1 MRKFFAIFLAALMI
15 LSFVSVSNASDTT
28 LLPKDV
34 SEKAESGVA
43 LSSDNISGWDED
55 GYIGF
60 SDVDFTGAKS
70 IRIKARINY
79 MRGDNGEA
87 FGVYIDDPIKGECI
101 GYIIVNEQRD
111 DFTYYG
117 VNITGI
123 TGKHNLY
130 LKQNYTHTNYL
141 QVAEVVISGDEWVD
155 PKAVT
160 PVPDSNIK
168 DTYSDTWVAVDNVGR
183 RLADF
188 EETGPVKE
196 GKHDVLI
203 FYHDWHIHETEAV
216 NAMDVIN
223 AYPEAKDNYYHE
235 AWPSTG
241 PLYWGEPVYGYYTGM
256 DYWHYRKSAELMAS
270 AGIDAVYID
279 YTNSDAAYIKALDVM
294 MRAYHDAR
302 EDGVDVPKIGGYL
315 QMGGTPE
322 NKLRMLKAL
331 YFNLYQN
338 EYYKDLW
345 YLLDG
350 KPLVIQGAHEEII
363 KAINSEDSEEEKL
376 VNTMLEFFT
385 FRATG
390 GEDRDYPGRDN
401 INWHWLVPYPQP
413 AFGTTESGRV
423 EMVNLGMAINR
434 SYIGEVSGYWIF
446 SGKYA
451 KTKNYTEAFG
461 DDYRPEAVH
470 EGYFFREQASRVLD
484 LDPEHVMVDG
494 WNEWNTARS
503 EELYGYKNVFID
515 LYDNAGSRDF
525 EPHKGELKD
534 DYYMLL
540 TDFIRKYKGVRPVPT
555 ASGDKTID
563 INGDISQWG
572 DVAPEF
578 INHFGNYERDEVG
591 YKKYKSDEFHHYTT
605 EVVNSIA
612 SAKVAKDSENFY
624 FYVKCEENVKEHE
637 NGFMNIYINADRNK
651 ATGWEGY
658 DYAINVNGK
667 GVVSAFNSNEYALTD
682 IGTAGVNISGNALT
696 LKLERGLISETDK
709 ADFEFKITDNIM
721 PEVDLMLFYTEGN
734 SAPVGRF
741 NYLYT
746 EIPQTALT
754 NEERSA
760 LSDTTVLK
768 AGSAKMIVD
777 GGKMYVYDKDIRVTA
792 FAENNTVYVPMNALE
807 DIMGYG
813 ETKVT
818 YDYIK
823 NVVYIKTH
831 ELTGREITD
840 YQWAYAYL
848 DTNEARV
855 DGMITALSNPVKA
868 VNGIIYVPVSL
879 LSECFG
885 WDVVSL
891 GDGAYAI
898 SQRTADADT
907 AKTVLGHLN

>member
-1 MRKFFAIFLAALMI
+1 MKKT
-15 LSFVSVSNASDTT
+15 LSFILAIILVLLSAAASFAADIT
-28 LLPKDV
+28 LLPKDA
-34 SEKAESGVA
+34 AETSKSGV
-43 LSSDNISGWDED
+43 SVSGEKIAGWNED

-60 SDVDFTGAKS
+60 KDVDFTGAKS
-70 IRIKARINY
+70 VRIKARINY

-87 FGVYIDDPIKGECI
+87 FGVYIDDPIKGKCL
-101 GYIIVNEQRD
+101 GYIVVNEQRE

-117 VNITGI
+117 VNIPEV

-130 LKQNYTHTNYL
+130 IKQNYTHTNYL
-141 QVAEVVISGDEWVD
+141 QVEEVIVSADTWVD

-160 PVPDSNIK
+160 PVPDEKLK

-183 RLADF
+183 RLADY
-188 EETGPVKE
+188 EEVGGVKE
-196 GKHDVLI
+196 GKHDVII

-223 AYPEAKDNYYHE
+223 AHPEAKDDYYNE
-235 AWPSTG
+235 AWPSSG
-241 PLYWGEPVYGYYTGM
+241 PIYWGEPIYGYYTGM
-256 DYWHYRKSAELMAS
+256 DYWHYRKAAELMAA
-270 AGIDAVYID
+270 AGIDAVYLD

-294 MRAYHDAR
+294 ARAYHDAR

-322 NKLRMLKAL
+322 NKLRMIKAL

-345 YLLDG
+345 YYVDG
-350 KPLVIQGAHEEII
+350 KPLVLQGAHKEII
-363 KAINSEDSEEEKL
+363 KAANSEDTEEVKL
-376 VNTMLEFFT
+376 VNEMFDFFT

-401 INWHWLVPYPQP
+401 IYWHWLVPYPQP

-434 SYIGEVSGYWIF
+434 SYIGEVASYWIF

-515 LYDNAGSRDF
+515 LYDNVASRDF

-540 TDFIRKYKGVRPVPT
+540 TDFVRKYKGVRPAPV
-555 ASGDKTID
+555 ASADKTID
-563 INGDISQWG
+563 INGDVSQWN

-578 INHFGNYERDEVG
+578 INYFGNYERDEVG
-591 YKKYKSDEFHHYTT
+591 YKKYKSNEFHHYTT

-612 SAKVAKDSENFY
+612 SAKIAKDSENFY
-624 FYVKCEENVKEHE
+624 FYVLSEEDVKEHG

-682 IGTAGVNISGNALT
+682 IGTAEINISGKALFVK
-696 LKLERGLISETDK
+696 LKRSLLGETEN
-709 ADFEFKITDNIM
+709 ADFEFKVTDNIK
-721 PEVDLMLFYTEGN
+721 PEGDLMLFYTEGN

-754 NEERSA
+754 KEERAA
-760 LSDTTVLK
+760 LSDATVLK
-768 AGSAKMIVD
+768 GGSAKMIVD
-777 GGKMYVYDKDIRVTA
+777 GGKMYVYEKDTRVTA
-792 FAENNTVYVPMNALE
+792 FSENGTVYVPMNALE

-818 YDYIK
+818 YDYTK

-840 YQWAYAYL
+840 YQWIYTYL
-848 DTNEARV
+848 GTNEARV
-855 DGMITALSNPVKA
+855 DGKVQSLSNPVKA

-885 WDVVSL
+885 WEVISL
-891 GDGAYAI
+891 GDGAFAI
-898 SQRTADADT
+898 SQRTADRET
-907 AKTVLGHLN
+907 AKAVLGHLN